1 MGGSGFAFIAVV
13 AVFGGVWLLTTITS
27 ALGLKDNFRS
37 WFGIIFFGIL
47 LVNLIGFLYIMA
59 NN

>member
-1 MGGSGFAFIAVV
+1 MGGGGFAFITVV

-27 ALGLKDNFRS
+27 GLGLKDNFRS
-37 WFGIIFFGIL
+37 WFGIITVLIL
-47 LVNLIGFLYIMA
+47 LLIFIVGAWEF